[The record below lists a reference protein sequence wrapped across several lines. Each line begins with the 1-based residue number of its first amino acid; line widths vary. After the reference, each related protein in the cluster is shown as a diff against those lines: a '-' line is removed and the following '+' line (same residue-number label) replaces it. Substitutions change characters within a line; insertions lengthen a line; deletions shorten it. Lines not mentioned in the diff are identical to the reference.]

1 MTPLQNAARTA
12 LESCLALRPGES
24 LLVITD
30 EPLRRIAY
38 AFWEEGRILGAES
51 MLIEMA
57 PRKAHGDEPP
67 PLVLGAMKAADVV
80 VCPTSKSLTHT
91 AARRTAC
98 EAGTRVATLPG
109 VTEEMMVRTLTA
121 NYEAIADRTQRV
133 AAALDGAGEA
143 HLTSP
148 AGTDI
153 KLAIKTMNAIASTGL
168 IRKPGEFGN
177 LPSGE
182 AYLSPDEGTANG
194 TFVVDGSMA
203 GVGVVKT
210 PIRFEVSEGFVTR
223 ISGGA
228 EARKLKALVDP
239 YGKKAMNVAELGVGT
254 NDAAMISGDLL
265 EDEKVAGTAHI
276 ALGNNISMGG
286 TCDVPLHL
294 DGLIRRPTLTLDG
307 KVILEQGQLKI

>member
-12 LESCLALRPGES
+12 LESCLALRPGEM

-51 MLIEMA
+51 MVLEMA
-57 PRKAHGDEPP
+57 PRRAHGDEPP
-67 PLVLGAMKAADVV
+67 ALVLEAMKSADVV

-91 AARRTAC
+91 AARRAAC
-98 EAGTRVATLPG
+98 AEGTRVATLPG

-121 NYEAIADRTQRV
+121 DYEAIADRTHRV
-133 AAALDGAGEA
+133 AAALDRANEA

-153 KLAIKTMNAIASTGL
+153 TFSIRTMKAIASTGL
-168 IRKPGEFGN
+168 IRHPGEFGN

-182 AYLSPDEGTANG
+182 AYLTPDEGTAEG

-210 PIRFEVSEGFVTR
+210 PIRFEVQKGYVTR

-228 EARKLKALVDP
+228 ESRKLKALLEP

-254 NDAAMISGDLL
+254 NDAAIISGDLL

-307 KVILEQGQLKI
+307 KVILQQGQLMI

>member
-51 MLIEMA
+51 MLMEMA

-67 PLVLGAMKAADVV
+67 PLVLEAMKAADVV

-91 AARRTAC
+91 AARRAAC
-98 EAGTRVATLPG
+98 AEGTRVATLPG

-121 NYEAIADRTQRV
+121 DYEAIADRTQRV
-133 AAALDGAGEA
+133 AAALDGASEA

-153 KLAIKTMNAIASTGL
+153 KLSIKTMNAIASTGL
-168 IRKPGEFGN
+168 IRHPGEFGN

-182 AYLSPDEGTANG
+182 AYLSPDEGTADG
-194 TFVVDGSMA
+194 IFVVDGSMA

-210 PIRFEVSEGFVTR
+210 PIRFQVRDGQVTR
-223 ISGGA
+223 ISGGS
-228 EARKLKALVDP
+228 EARKLKALLDP
-239 YGKKAMNVAELGVGT
+239 YGTKAMNVAELGVGT
-254 NDAAMISGDLL
+254 NDAAIISGDLL

-307 KVILEQGQLKI
+307 RVILQQGQLMI

>member
-24 LLVITD
+24 LLVVTD

-51 MLIEMA
+51 MLLEMA
-57 PRKAHGDEPP
+57 PRRAHGDEPP
-67 PLVLGAMKAADVV
+67 QLVVEAMKAADVV
-80 VCPTSKSLTHT
+80 VCPASKSLTHT
-91 AARRTAC
+91 SARRAAC
-98 EAGTRVATLPG
+98 AEGTRVATLPG
-109 VTEEMMVRTLTA
+109 VTEEMMVRTLTTD
-121 NYEAIADRTQRV
+121 YEAIADRTQRV
-133 AAALDGAGEA
+133 AAALDNAAEA

-153 KLAIKTMNAIASTGL
+153 RLAIKTLNAIASTGL
-168 IRKPGEFGN
+168 IRNPGEFGN

-182 AYLSPDEGTANG
+182 AYLSPDEGSAEG
-194 TFVVDGSMA
+194 IFVVDGSMA
-203 GVGVVKT
+203 GIGVVKT
-210 PIRFEVSEGFVTR
+210 PIRFEVHEGFVTR

-228 EARKLKALVDP
+228 EARKLKALLEP
-239 YGKKAMNVAELGVGT
+239 YGRKAMNVAELGVGT
-254 NDAAMISGDLL
+254 NDAAKISGDLL

-294 DGLIRRPTLTLDG
+294 DGLVRRPTLTLDG